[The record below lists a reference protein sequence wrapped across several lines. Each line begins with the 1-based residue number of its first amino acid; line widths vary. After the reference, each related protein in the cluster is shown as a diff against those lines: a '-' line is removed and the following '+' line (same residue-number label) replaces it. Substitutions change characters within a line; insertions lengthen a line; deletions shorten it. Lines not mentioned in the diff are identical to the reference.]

1 MKKLRTL
8 GGMMREPKS
17 LMRSSVWLM
26 LMLTIITH
34 ASLIVL
40 PDIRFWMHSNDY
52 MSNRLES
59 LSKDN
64 VEFNH
69 QFLGLSCESDDL
81 NVNSTP
87 KGFKLLRRR
96 VSIGNGKNDY
106 KWLD

>member
-64 VEFNH
+64 VIFAIP
-69 QFLGLSCESDDL
+69 FLFKFCKFLLLLSF
-81 NVNSTP
+81 VNS
-87 KGFKLLRRR
+87 
-96 VSIGNGKNDY
+96 Y
-106 KWLD
+106 KS